1 MRFDDREHAGRLLA
15 ARLEYLSETHPV
27 VLGMTRGGIPV
38 AFEVARRL
46 RAPLDLIVVR
56 KIRAPAAAEAALG
69 AIAEGGVTY
78 LNPTV
83 LRDARLAHEDA
94 AALARAD
101 VVELSRRIRLYR
113 GEVPPPHLQGRT
125 VVVVDDFVATGASV
139 RAAALAARKRG
150 AARVLLAVPVLAA
163 AIEPELRGEFDG
175 IAVLE
180 VSRPPLPPS
189 AAYQRLEEVSD
200 EAALAYLHR
209 ARVEW
214 LGEAGEP
221 APAP

>member
-209 ARVEW
+209 ARVKW